1 MSSVSVAVTGMRKDG
16 AEEPWPL
23 KELVS
28 LVVAFVLLFG
38 LHFAPTLPG
47 LKPVGQD
54 VLAVFL
60 WFILCAAFE
69 SLPRAVLGLAA
80 PMLLVVLAGYKIP
93 DAFSAFADS
102 QSFLAIGAF
111 IFAAIMM
118 STPLGRRVALMVT
131 NSLKS
136 ARATKVMAGLSASVV
151 MIGVV
156 LPVVNE
162 SALFLPLAKGVTS
175 LMRGREHL
183 PESKRLNTALI
194 LLICGLIPLFHG
206 PLFLTAGFSNL
217 ILVGNLAQAIN
228 VHISWVQWLVF
239 NLPLWGLL
247 PIAFFYVVWY
257 FKIGNL
263 DIPGADEELPKMKLE
278 LGRISWPEIWTAV
291 CLLIG
296 LLLWIT
302 QGSLHNIDPGMVAVI
317 VATLVFL
324 PFGKLK
330 FGEVSRHI
338 MWDIWV
344 LLGGAIS
351 LSGALYKSGLA
362 TWLAG
367 FVVAPLQGG
376 NLNPLVVLLIIVFG
390 FHIPRAGIVSAVA
403 AGAVFIPLTIGVA
416 QHLGLNVLP
425 FSLIVTN
432 AMSYAFFL
440 PISITAFLIAW
451 GASGA
456 SGASVIKFGVPLSI
470 ISNLYVVFVQSAWL
484 ALLGY
489 PLK

>member
-1 MSSVSVAVTGMRKDG
+1 MSSISVAASG
-16 AEEPWPL
+16 ANRERLAEAWPI
-23 KELVS
+23 KELAS
-28 LVVAFVLLFG
+28 LAVAFLLLFG
-38 LHFAPTLPG
+38 IHFAPTLPG
-47 LKPVGQD
+47 LKPEGQN
-54 VLAVFL
+54 VLAVFV

-80 PMLLVVLAGYKIP
+80 PMLVVVLAGYKIP

-111 IFAAIMM
+111 VFAAIMM
-118 STPLGRRVALMVT
+118 STPLGRRVALLVT

-136 ARATKVMAGLSASVV
+136 TRATKVMAGLSASVV

-194 LLICGLIPLFHG
+194 LLVCGVIPLYHG
-206 PLFLTAGFSNL
+206 PLFLTSAFSN
-217 ILVGNLAQAIN
+217 IMLVGNLAQSIN
-228 VHISWVQWLVF
+228 VHISWAQWLLF

-247 PIAFFYVVWY
+247 PIAFFYVLWF
-257 FKIGNL
+257 FKIGNAH
-263 DIPGADEELPKMKLE
+263 IPGADEELPKMKQE

-302 QGSLHNIDPGMVAVI
+302 QGSLHNIDAGMVALII
-317 VATLVFL
+317 VTLVFL

-362 TWLAG
+362 AWVAA
-367 FVVAPLQGG
+367 FVVAPLKGAD
-376 NLNPLVVLLIIVFG
+376 LNPLLVLLIIVFG
-390 FHIPRAGIVSAVA
+390 FHIARAGIVSMVA
-403 AGAVFIPLTIGVA
+403 AGAVFIPLTIAVA
-416 QHLGLNVLP
+416 QNLGLNVLP

-432 AMSYAFFL
+432 ALSYALFL
-440 PISITAFLIAW
+440 PISITAFMIAW

-456 SGASVIKFGVPLSI
+456 SGGSVIKFGVLLSI
-470 ISNLYVVFVQSAWL
+470 ISNLYVIFVQSAWL